1 VTPTRTANSRQRPAP
16 SGNRRKKNRRGQAQ
30 AVKPFQVRDCALIAI
45 STGRKIRNLR
55 ELRDGLFDVD
65 ASSLDYHFWGSL
77 LRPGFEE
84 RDYINDFAEWIY
96 HELRE
101 KALAERLAIID
112 PSEYADNELLRQEL
126 IDIIEESLD
135 QSEYLAWSK
144 PDNQFEFIRAQT
156 VVFSSNRSIEK
167 PEMLAEAIPQL
178 SVSSIFYH
186 FIDARRRVPD
196 GSDDFCSWLA
206 GWGERYA
213 GLRGE
218 LAAID
223 PYFSSLVDL
232 REQIASVFEHNFRSG
247 NDGGSA

>member
-1 VTPTRTANSRQRPAP
+1 MTVK
-16 SGNRRKKNRRGQAQ
+16 SGNRRGKKRGSQKPE
-30 AVKPFQVRDCALIAI
+30 VKPFRVRDCALIAI

-65 ASSLDYHFWGSL
+65 ASSLDYHFWGGL

-126 IDIIEESLD
+126 IDIVEEYLD

-144 PDNQFEFIRAQT
+144 PDKQFEFIRAQT
-156 VVFSSNRSIEK
+156 VVFSSNKSIET
-167 PEMLAEAIPQL
+167 PEVLAGAIPQL

-213 GLRGE
+213 GLREE

-232 REQIASVFEHNFRSG
+232 RNQIASVFERNFRREDHG
-247 NDGGSA
+247 KSA